1 VGEAPQ
7 DGLKVEDLKCG
18 LLLRWSSD
26 EGNDVSH
33 WILLEERQAN
43 FPANRTFR
51 MFCVYAN
58 KPFGICPGEQ
68 TNYEFNRFNIGNYSL
83 LSHVP

>member
-1 VGEAPQ
+1 MKLEN
-7 DGLKVEDLKCG
+7 LKCG
-18 LLLRWSSD
+18 VLLRWSSD
-26 EGNDVSH
+26 DGADVSD
-33 WILLEERQAN
+33 WILLEEREAKHHT
-43 FPANRTFR
+43 NRNFR